1 MIRPAQKREGLR
13 GPGPVSPR
21 HPRTRDRF
29 GHPVLTD
36 YLRAALREAT
46 YEILPNGEGF
56 YGEIPGFQGVYA
68 NADTLE
74 AGSEA
79 HVRLL
84 LNKRDLPGPPFM
96 FGSEP

>member
-1 MIRPAQKREGLR
+1 MVTQ
-13 GPGPVSPR
+13 

-68 NADTLE
+68 NAATLE
-74 AGSEA
+74 ACRQELEEILEEW
-79 HVRLL
+79 V
-84 LNKRDLPGPPFM
+84 LPRPH
-96 FGSEP
+96 SNAL

>member
-1 MIRPAQKREGLR
+1 VTQ
-13 GPGPVSPR
+13 

-29 GHPVLTD
+29 GHPALTD

-68 NADTLE
+68 NAGTLE
-74 AGSEA
+74 ACRQELEEVLEEWVL
-79 HVRLL
+79 VRVSQNL
-84 LNKRDLPGPPFM
+84 DLPRAG
-96 FGSEP
+96 GIELKINRVG